1 MCFRTQGF
9 DLEIFFFLPCLN
21 VYRNCR
27 ECNSVECREKTL
39 RGLETCRRVWA
50 LSSGHVMGW
59 PGIGISLI
67 LFDAIV
73 NFDALELFSM
83 HEMRRFCNVCHIA
96 GEVGAILPCCGP
108 CV

>member
-1 MCFRTQGF
+1 
-9 DLEIFFFLPCLN
+9 
-21 VYRNCR
+21 
-27 ECNSVECREKTL
+27 
-39 RGLETCRRVWA
+39 
-50 LSSGHVMGW
+50 MGW